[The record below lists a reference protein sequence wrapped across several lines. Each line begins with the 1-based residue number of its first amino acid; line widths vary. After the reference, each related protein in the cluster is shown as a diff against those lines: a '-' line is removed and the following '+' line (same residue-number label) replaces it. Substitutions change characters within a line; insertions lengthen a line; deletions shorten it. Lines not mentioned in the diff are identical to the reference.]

1 MVYLPDLI
9 LFGSQSGE
17 APLVH
22 FWRLD
27 NPEWVRLSDNP
38 DKGESLRSAW
48 FTGFELQDAV
58 IAWRSSPENLRWR
71 NDNAAFLAA
80 NPVPPIYDLRAYQ
93 RHVDDLRAF
102 RRNWWREMMGK

>member
-38 DKGESLRSAW
+38 DKGGSLRSAG

-58 IAWRSSPENLRWR
+58 IAWRASPENLRWR
-71 NDNAAFLAA
+71 ADNAAFFAA
-80 NPVPPIYDLRAYQ
+80 NPKAST
-93 RHVDDLRAF
+93 DDLRAF
-102 RRNWWREMMGK
+102 RRNWWREVMGK